1 MVRKVVNY
9 LGNKEDKMIEAQKAY
24 SEEKVKLLKEVVD
37 MMIANGEA
45 VTPYSVYKKSG
56 LSKAFVYTNGEAKAY
71 IDQHRS
77 EKQYNIRK
85 LTTQDVMAERIA
97 ELEKENAKLRKE
109 LRYYKQA
116 SLETLLNEN
125 QLLKYRLQKFEE
137 LVNQGLIKLPE
148 NIETEE

>member
-1 MVRKVVNY
+1 MNY

-77 EKQYNIRK
+77 QKEYNVRK
-85 LTTQDVMAERIA
+85 LTTQDVMAERIE

-125 QLLKYRLQKFEE
+125 QLLKYRLEKFEA
-137 LVNQGLIKLPE
+137 LANQGVINLPE
-148 NIETEE
+148 NKETEE

>member
-1 MVRKVVNY
+1 MA
-9 LGNKEDKMIEAQKAY
+9 NKEDKMIEAQKAY

-77 EKQYNIRK
+77 QKEYNVRK
-85 LTTQDVMAERIA
+85 LTTQDVMQERIE

-137 LVNQGLIKLPE
+137 LVNQGIIKLPE
-148 NIETEE
+148 NKETEE

>member
-1 MVRKVVNY
+1 M
-9 LGNKEDKMIEAQKAY
+9 GKEDKMIEAQKAY

-37 MMIANGEA
+37 MMIANNEA

-77 EKQYNIRK
+77 QKEYNVRK
-85 LTTQDVMAERIA
+85 LTTQDVMQERIE

-116 SLETLLNEN
+116 NLETLLNEN

-137 LVNQGLIKLPE
+137 LVSQGVINFPE
-148 NIETEE
+148 KIETEE

>member
-1 MVRKVVNY
+1 
-9 LGNKEDKMIEAQKAY
+9 MIEAQKAY

-77 EKQYNIRK
+77 QKEYNVRK
-85 LTTQDVMAERIA
+85 LTTQDVMQERIE

-137 LVNQGLIKLPE
+137 LVNQGIIKLPE
-148 NIETEE
+148 NKETEE

>member
-1 MVRKVVNY
+1 M
-9 LGNKEDKMIEAQKAY
+9 GKEDKMIEAQKAY

-77 EKQYNIRK
+77 QKEYNVRK
-85 LTTQDVMAERIA
+85 LTTKDIMAERIE

-137 LVNQGLIKLPE
+137 LVNQGIIKLPE
-148 NIETEE
+148 NKETEE

>member
-1 MVRKVVNY
+1 
-9 LGNKEDKMIEAQKAY
+9 MIEAQKAY

-45 VTPYSVYKKSG
+45 VTPYSVYQKSG
-56 LSKAFVYTNGEAKAY
+56 LSKAFVYTNGEANAY

-77 EKQYNIRK
+77 EKQYIIRK
-85 LTTQDVMAERIA
+85 LTTQDVMQERIE

-125 QLLKYRLQKFEE
+125 LLLKYRLQKFEE
-137 LVNQGLIKLPE
+137 LVNQGIIKLPE
-148 NIETEE
+148 NKETEE

>member
-1 MVRKVVNY
+1 M
-9 LGNKEDKMIEAQKAY
+9 GNKEDKMIEAQKAY

-77 EKQYNIRK
+77 QKEYNVRK
-85 LTTQDVMAERIA
+85 LTTQDVMAERIE

-125 QLLKYRLQKFEE
+125 QLLKYRLEKFEA
-137 LVNQGLIKLPE
+137 LANQGVINLPE
-148 NIETEE
+148 NKETEE

>member
-1 MVRKVVNY
+1 MA
-9 LGNKEDKMIEAQKAY
+9 NKEDKMIEAQKAY

-37 MMIANGEA
+37 MMIANNEA

-85 LTTQDVMAERIA
+85 LTTQDVMQERIE
-97 ELEKENAKLRKE
+97 ELERENAKLRRE

-137 LVNQGLIKLPE
+137 LVNQGIIKLPE
-148 NIETEE
+148 NKETEE

>member
-1 MVRKVVNY
+1 
-9 LGNKEDKMIEAQKAY
+9 
-24 SEEKVKLLKEVVD
+24 
-37 MMIANGEA
+37 MMIANNEA

-85 LTTQDVMAERIA
+85 LTTQDVMQERIE

-137 LVNQGLIKLPE
+137 LVNQGIIKLPE
-148 NIETEE
+148 NKETEE